1 VLRTLGGR
9 LLVFW
14 RQIVTG
20 ILSCEGLIPCLL
32 FLLLASDGWGTDP
45 ASLSPWCVFVFS
57 GTHTDA
63 RPPSVAA
70 VESWEIYQ

>member
-45 ASLSPWCVFVFS
+45 ASLSP
-57 GTHTDA
+57 
-63 RPPSVAA
+63 
-70 VESWEIYQ
+70 